1 MAAHLPS
8 STSVRTVMQLSQM
21 VTSKEFQK
29 YDFGRDTNL
38 VKYQQKTPPVYN
50 ISRIAI
56 PIACYWG
63 DNDWLAQKS
72 VSDCSKPLSAS
83 KDV

>member
-8 STSVRTVMQLSQM
+8 STSVRTAMQLSQM
-21 VTSKEFQK
+21 ITSKEFQK
-29 YDFGRDTNL
+29 YDFGKVTNL
-38 VKYQQKTPPVYN
+38 VKYQQETPPVYN
-50 ISRIAI
+50 ISRIEI

-63 DNDWLAQKS
+63 NNDWLAQKS
-72 VSDCSKPLSAS
+72 VSDCSSLLN